1 MALTASFLRQA
12 LDEPL
17 RPFGFERLGRRPI
30 WMREVAGL
38 EHAVTVFSSHR
49 MRSTEWYV
57 IHPKVGEILHGKRTD
72 RTDVGYAN
80 LIRGSANPHSRP
92 GAKGDFTDADLA
104 DDLDATIE
112 GVAAAARICGRVDRT
127 VHDGAT
133 DDGVADLRPR
143 SGQTSAWAVLADV
156 VAFAAIYGGGARC
169 SYWSTRGA

>member
-38 EHAVTVFSSHR
+38 EHAVTVFSRHR

-112 GVAAAARICGRVDRT
+112 GVAAAALFVAEWTERFMTVQQTMETREPQRVAGGRTAEAGDT
-127 VHDGAT
+127 IAT
-133 DDGVADLRPR
+133 CVCSGLR
-143 SGQTSAWAVLADV
+143 
-156 VAFAAIYGGGARC
+156 F
-169 SYWSTRGA
+169 